1 MKNDNNNN
9 KNKNNA
15 SALDALASLASS
27 ALNLPNHHSMGQ
39 AHHHHTVTPSSSS
52 SSSLSSDEEA
62 SSCMPPPPPRHR
74 KARLRS
80 VSNPEGMEKWD
91 PTNHHHSSRLH
102 FVLPSSILEEELS
115 SAREACQ
122 ELEESKAADFALGTS
137 PTTVVLSSL
146 PGVCNNHKSAAGIP
160 LVPKTPEDD
169 SDLEPE
175 ELLRRARSRL
185 LEDLSTEAGLQK
197 GALPLP
203 HSLEKYAD
211 IYNKNGRIGIYT
223 PAERGAIIARF
234 NEKRARRVWNKK
246 IRYNCR
252 KSLAD
257 RRMRVKGRFVKRSVE
272 QEATQRTST
281 PLTTVKEEEI
291 VTNVDMPDVNDPEA
305 NFQPTE
311 DQPFRRPRRH
321 TIT

>member
-1 MKNDNNNN
+1 MDRLDAAQALLGVSPGMN
-9 KNKNNA
+9 KSHNSSSTSNNA

-27 ALNLPNHHSMGQ
+27 ALNLPNHPSMGQ
-39 AHHHHTVTPSSSS
+39 QQQQQQAHLHTVTPSSSS

-62 SSCMPPPPPRHR
+62 SSCMPPPRHR

-91 PTNHHHSSRLH
+91 PTKHHHHSSRLH

-122 ELEESKAADFALGTS
+122 EMEESKATDFALGTS

-146 PGVCNNHKSAAGIP
+146 PGVNHHNHNDKSVR

-169 SDLEPE
+169 SGLEPE

-211 IYNKNGRIGIYT
+211 
-223 PAERGAIIARF
+223 
-234 NEKRARRVWNKK
+234 V
-246 IRYNCR
+246 
-252 KSLAD
+252 
-257 RRMRVKGRFVKRSVE
+257 
-272 QEATQRTST
+272 ST
-281 PLTTVKEEEI
+281 PIHSIL
-291 VTNVDMPDVNDPEA
+291 
-305 NFQPTE
+305 
-311 DQPFRRPRRH
+311 
-321 TIT
+321 